1 MSHLL
6 KKLTIVICLC
16 FSILLIDNQ
25 LVAVGK
31 DPTVDEWLNKEPEQS
46 DQPAT
51 DAPIE
56 TDDRESESLS
66 FPIIKMLAAL
76 AFIVFLIYSLAK
88 FVNKRTRSFQDN
100 RALETLSGISVGQNR
115 SIQIVKVG
123 DHVLVVGVSDSI
135 QLLKEISDEDEV
147 EKILQQHTEKS
158 TDEDIISKSKQW
170 LQNRKSS
177 NSPNSQSFTAL
188 LDQQLKKMTDKRKE
202 AYNDVEIKESRDE

>member
-1 MSHLL
+1 M
-6 KKLTIVICLC
+6 ICLC
-16 FSILLIDNQ
+16 FSILLIDDPL

-31 DPTVDEWLNKEPEQS
+31 DTTVDEWLNKEPEQS
-46 DQPAT
+46 EQPAT
-51 DAPIE
+51 HNPVEADE
-56 TDDRESESLS
+56 RESESLS

-88 FVNKRTRSFQDN
+88 FVNKRTRSYQGN

-147 EKILQQHTEKS
+147 EKILQQHIENS
-158 TDEDIISKSKQW
+158 NDEDIISKSKQW

-177 NSPNSQSFTAL
+177 DSQSFTAL